1 VFAGQGPS
9 SQRNRPRRPL
19 GSALRHQIVDGLWAP
34 GTRGRSRGQPGG
46 AEAIRTSASAVQAPA
61 REAAPPSGSARRNRK
76 PRPSHRRLL
85 LLTLC
90 SPPVR
95 PSDLPRRPR
104 RGDDGHLLFYIETSV
119 AKPIQRALDK
129 PWLELDLGV
138 RLEAIE
144 FHRHF

>member
-1 VFAGQGPS
+1 MVAAG
-9 SQRNRPRRPL
+9 RVKEVRD
-19 GSALRHQIVDGLWAP
+19 H
-34 GTRGRSRGQPGG
+34 RSRHSGKSR
-46 AEAIRTSASAVQAPA
+46 INWTSTALALL
-61 REAAPPSGSARRNRK
+61 PPQ
-76 PRPSHRRLL
+76 
-85 LLTLC
+85 TM